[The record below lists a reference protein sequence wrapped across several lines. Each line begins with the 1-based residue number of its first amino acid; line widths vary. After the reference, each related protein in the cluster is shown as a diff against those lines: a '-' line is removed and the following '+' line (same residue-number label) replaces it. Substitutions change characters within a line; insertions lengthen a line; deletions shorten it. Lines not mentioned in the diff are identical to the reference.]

1 MCGGGGG
8 GGGEGGDEG
17 RGERVD
23 VGGGEGDEDRVDW
36 VRLEECHHS
45 YKHCTTAECMYSCST
60 PSHIQT
66 LGETVI

>member
-1 MCGGGGG
+1 MG
-8 GGGEGGDEG
+8 GGGEGRDEG

-23 VGGGEGDEDRVDW
+23 VGGEEGDEGR

-45 YKHCTTAECMYSCST
+45 YKHCTTAERMYSCST

-66 LGETVI
+66 LGQTVI